1 MGARAGG
8 PDGPCSRFG
17 QKLSLRTVCTI
28 AGPMMISS
36 IAGRMMR
43 FDKPA
48 RLTVTV
54 LAVGML
60 TAHAFLPFWMAQR
73 AVVSSR
79 RAVLCVDHRI
89 GRGGR
94 CGAVVRF
101 AARNSADVRRAAA
114 NVLFLT
120 IVRRAAA
127 LDVMLPDVTSAHT
140 HCSVSLLGHA
150 RIGRHI
156 SVRAISRHRAPVRR
170 PQALRHY
177 RAAPSI
183 RPPTCDRDGAR
194 RCRRS
199 SGRCANAHAEV
210 ITPIPFTAAGA

>member
-8 PDGPCSRFG
+8 PDGPCTRFG

-28 AGPMMISS
+28 AGPMMIS
-36 IAGRMMR
+36 
-43 FDKPA
+43 
-48 RLTVTV
+48 T
-54 LAVGML
+54 
-60 TAHAFLPFWMAQR
+60 
-73 AVVSSR
+73 R

-101 AARNSADVRRAAA
+101 AARNIADVRRAAA

-127 LDVMLPDVTSAHT
+127 LVVMLPDVTSAHT

-170 PQALRHY
+170 PQALLHY

-183 RPPTCDRDGAR
+183 RPPTCYRDGAR

-199 SGRCANAHAEV
+199 SGRCANAHA
-210 ITPIPFTAAGA
+210 IDRMRGPGS